1 MNEQKTAILV
11 DSGCDIA
18 RAQREKYNIEVL
30 PLHVMYPEKDYAD
43 GVDIDPIMIYNRFPN
58 EIPTTSTPSVA
69 EVLDKFEEIKKE
81 GYENVIAITIS
92 SSLSG
97 TCNTIRLAATEVED
111 LNVFVFDTKN
121 ISIGAGIF
129 AIWAS
134 HKLEHG
140 VPYQVLCRQLQDKIR
155 DSKVFFYMDTLK
167 YLQHGG
173 RIGRGA
179 GTVGEMLRL
188 KPLISCDETGS
199 YYTVAKLR
207 GSRLARV
214 RLTEEIVKYQFG
226 HKAWL
231 VVEEG
236 DAHQEAM
243 TIKEILEKT
252 LIDKKIL
259 FEQQIT
265 ATMAVNTG
273 PGLVGVAVF
282 LEP

>member
-18 RAQREKYNIEVL
+18 PAQREKYNIEVL
-30 PLHVMYPEKDYAD
+30 PLHVIYPEKDYQD
-43 GVDIDPIMIYNRFPN
+43 GVDIDPMMIYNRFPN
-58 EIPTTSTPSVA
+58 EIPTTSTPSVQ
-69 EVLDKFEEIKKE
+69 EVIDKFEELKAK

-97 TCNTIRLAATEVED
+97 TCNTVRLAATEIED
-111 LNVFVFDTKN
+111 MNIFVFDTKN
-121 ISIGAGIF
+121 ISIGAGLF

-134 HKLEHG
+134 HKLERG
-140 VPYQVLCRQLQDKIR
+140 VPFQVLCRQLQDKIQ
-155 DSKVFFYMDTLK
+155 DCKVFFYMDTLK

-173 RIGRGA
+173 RIGRVA
-179 GTVGEMLRL
+179 GTVGELLRI
-188 KPLISCDETGS
+188 KPLISCDESGT

-207 GSRLARV
+207 GTKLARV
-214 RLTEEIVKYQFG
+214 KLTEEIVKVQFG
-226 HKAWL
+226 KKSWI

-243 TIKEILEKT
+243 TVREILEKT
-252 LIDKKIL
+252 LKDKKIL